1 MLPKIQLFSAYH
13 KAFPILPKADYVTP
27 IQSGAIDAA
36 IRLDMLGDNTGENI
50 SHLGS
55 TYNEITV
62 AYWVLKNADRSRF
75 DAWGLCQYRRYFIQ
89 DKYKLIFKK
98 RSRYSFRTSQ
108 EVLDKAL
115 SPALYLHLQN
125 LLVQNDVIV
134 QKPAWANK
142 ENGIVYGIKDAYT
155 NLHIKEH
162 YDVAMEVVIEKFPDF
177 AGSIESYGKLTRMS
191 YHSMMIARWNIWDEY
206 MYFLM
211 TVLTEVKL
219 RIVVPKEGYQS
230 RVEGFLAERLHNLY
244 MYHHQLKQA
253 YVTIGLFEDKL

>member
-13 KAFPILPKADYVTP
+13 KAFPILPKADYVTT
-27 IQSGAIDAA
+27 IQSGAFDAA
-36 IRLDMLGDNTGENI
+36 IKLDMQGDDTGQNI

-62 AYWVLKNADRSRF
+62 AYWVLKNADRSKF

-89 DKYKLIFKK
+89 DKYKLLFKK
-98 RSRYSFRTSQ
+98 RSRYYFRTSQ
-108 EVLDKAL
+108 KVMDEAL

-125 LLVQNDVIV
+125 LLAESDVIV
-134 QKPAWANK
+134 QRPTWANK
-142 ENGIVYGIKDAYT
+142 EKRIAYGIKDAYT
-155 NLHIKEH
+155 NLHNKEH
-162 YDVAMEVVIEKFPDF
+162 YDVTMQVVVEKFPDF
-177 AGSIESYGKLTRMS
+177 ARSIESYGKLKHMS
-191 YHSMMIARWNIWDEY
+191 YHSMMIARWSVWDDY
-206 MYFLM
+206 IDFLM
-211 TVLTEVKL
+211 TVLTAVKL